1 MNLVLAMHKQII
13 SISSV
18 TRFDLDWDLLWG
30 SVSYILLSLRLKP
43 MALPWLL
50 TGQCSHFTTGDRTA
64 CYCFLMCSDIFSI
77 KTINTEWDFQTMPNC
92 DSITNSKIPQHL
104 SFRELPQIL
113 FLVLTALRLLPNE
126 TYTRERFWLPS
137 IWLKSFLCELHVQ
150 FRSLPMLFWKCMLHR
165 LRAI

>member
-18 TRFDLDWDLLWG
+18 TRFDLDWDLLRG
-30 SVSYILLSLRLKP
+30 SVSYILLSLRIKP
-43 MALPWLL
+43 MSLPWLL
-50 TGQCSHFTTGDRTA
+50 TGQCSHFTTEDRTA
-64 CYCFLMCSDIFSI
+64 CYC
-77 KTINTEWDFQTMPNC
+77 FQTMPNC

-104 SFRELPQIL
+104 SFQELPQIL

-126 TYTRERFWLPS
+126 TYTRERFWLNR

-150 FRSLPMLFWKCMLHR
+150 FHSLPMLFWKCMLHR

>member
-13 SISSV
+13 STSSV

-104 SFRELPQIL
+104 SFQELPQIL

-126 TYTRERFWLPS
+126 TYTRERFWLLAYD
-137 IWLKSFLCELHVQ
+137 WNLFCVNFMCSFVPFPC
-150 FRSLPMLFWKCMLHR
+150 FFGSACYTD
-165 LRAI
+165 